1 MKFSL
6 ISGGELDAGL
16 HKAWLQMLNNS
27 AILQSP
33 YYHPKY
39 TTIIGAARADTRI
52 LVIEDAGEVIGFF
65 PHHKKN
71 AFVAEV
77 IGGGLTD
84 YQGPIFSANRELSIK
99 QMLAAMNVRYMGFNH
114 MPSDRTEFAKYAWDH
129 SRSLTLNLDGGFE
142 AYIQRLSERRDASL
156 FKKIETNERKLSKKF
171 GPLRFCF
178 DARDPAE
185 FSALLAG
192 KSNQFIRTL
201 GADHDIFAVP
211 WIKTVVEGI
220 NQQKQADFAGVLS
233 TLYAGDTLIAA
244 HFGMRSA
251 SVLHYWFPW
260 YETVFSEFS
269 PGLILLAGC
278 AREAPATGITSID
291 LGRGEQAYKL
301 RFATGHIDL
310 CEGAISSPALLSKSK
325 ADYLTLRSDLKN
337 SRLGNYLRNL
347 KQKKK
352 AAL

>member
-27 AILQSP
+27 EILQSP
-33 YYHPKY
+33 YYHPQY
-39 TTIIGAARADTRI
+39 TAIIGAARTDTRI

-71 AFVAEV
+71 NVLAEV

-84 YQGPIFSANRELSIK
+84 YQGPITSTNHELPLT

-114 MPSDRTEFAKYAWDH
+114 MPTERSEFAAYAWHH
-129 SRSLTLNLDGGFE
+129 SRSLTLNLEGGFNV
-142 AYIQRLSERRDASL
+142 YVQRLTEKRDASL

-171 GPLRFCF
+171 GPLRFHF

-185 FSALLAG
+185 FAALLAG
-192 KSNQFIRTL
+192 KSDQFIRTL
-201 GADHDIFAVP
+201 GVEHDIFAVP
-211 WIKTVVEGI
+211 WIRAVIEGI
-220 NQQKQADFAGVLS
+220 SQQKQAGFSGVLS

-244 HFGMRSA
+244 HFGMRS
-251 SVLHYWFPW
+251 SGVLHYWFPW
-260 YETVFSEFS
+260 YATAYSEFS

-278 AREAPATGITSID
+278 AREAPATGITCID
-291 LGRGEQAYKL
+291 LGRGEQPYKL
-301 RFATGHIDL
+301 RFATGQIDL
-310 CEGAISSPALLSKSK
+310 CEGAISSPRLIAKVKSTYF
-325 ADYLTLRSDLKN
+325 ALRSDLKN
-337 SRLGNYLRNL
+337 SLLGNYLRNF
-347 KQKKK
+347 KRAKKER
-352 AAL
+352 

>member
-6 ISGGELDAGL
+6 ISAAELDVGL
-16 HKAWLQMLNNS
+16 HKAWLQMLNES
-27 AILQSP
+27 VILQSP
-33 YYHPKY
+33 YYHPQY
-39 TTIIGAARADTRI
+39 TAIIGAARSDTRI
-52 LVIEDAGEVIGFF
+52 LVIEDAGEVVGFF
-65 PHHKKN
+65 PHHQKN

-77 IGGGLTD
+77 VGGGLTD
-84 YQGPIFSANRELSIK
+84 YQGPISSGNRELPIK

-114 MPSDRTEFAKYAWDH
+114 MPLVRAEFAKHAWDH
-129 SRSLTLNLDGGFE
+129 SRSLTLNLDGGFD
-142 AYIQRLSERRDASL
+142 AYARRLSEKRDASL
-156 FKKIETNERKLSKKF
+156 LKKIETNERKLSKKF

-185 FSALLAG
+185 FIALLAG
-192 KSNQFIRTL
+192 KSDQFIRTL
-201 GADHDIFAVP
+201 GVEHDIFAVP
-211 WIKTVVEGI
+211 WIRSVVEEI
-220 NQQKQADFAGVLS
+220 YEQKRADFSGVLS

-260 YETVFSEFS
+260 YATAYSEFS

-278 AREAPATGITSID
+278 AREAPTSEIKTID

-301 RFATGHIDL
+301 RFATGHHDL
-310 CEGAISSPALLSKSK
+310 CEGAISSPVLLSKSK
-325 ADYLTLRSDLKN
+325 ASYFALRSDLKN

-347 KQKKK
+347 KHKKK
-352 AAL
+352 ADL